1 MFMVNKQSDKRL
13 LFSWDDMC
21 DSFEQLENHTEKDST
36 KTESPRD
43 EVLKE

>member
-1 MFMVNKQSDKRL
+1 MFMVNEQSDKRL

-21 DSFEQLENHTEKDST
+21 DSLKKNTEKYST

-43 EVLKE
+43 EVLKNNRV